1 MANTLLNSSIITR
14 EVMMVL
20 AEKLTFLKKINRQYD
35 SSYART
41 GAKNGDTLKIR
52 LPSRGTVRQ
61 GRVMELQDLN
71 DRTVDLTIG
80 NQYGIDLGATS
91 ADMTLKIDDFRERY
105 IEPKVA
111 DLASAIEGGVM
122 STNLPLVPYVAGDY
136 GPFDDFSTVLQAGE
150 ILSNNLAP
158 KSGRIMYVGN
168 RAETT
173 VLDAFKTYFNSQQQV
188 GKQYEEGQMGRMGGF
203 DWFSSSLVPTFTRGT
218 ASGYL
223 VNAGTT
229 ANGSTTLAVDT
240 GTGTL
245 TAGDVFTI
253 AGVFSVHPQTK
264 VSLGYLQTFTVTS
277 AYAGGA
283 GTVSV
288 SPAITYQGPEQNI
301 SAMPADNT
309 AITVKGLS
317 GTAYQQNVAFSKDAF
332 AFVTADLPLPPK
344 KDASRMNYQGIS
356 LRYINDYDTVNDMF
370 ISRVDILWGSALL
383 RPELAV
389 RIPSTL

>member
-1 MANTLLNSSIITR
+1 
-14 EVMMVL
+14 MVL
-20 AEKLTFLKKINRQYD
+20 AEKLTFLRKINRQYD
-35 SSYART
+35 DSYART
-41 GAKNGDTLKIR
+41 GAKSGDTLKIR

-61 GRVMELQDLN
+61 GRVMDLQDLT

-80 NQYGIDLGATS
+80 DQFGIDLGATS
-91 ADMTLKIDDFRERY
+91 ADMALKIDDFRERY
-105 IEPKVA
+105 IEPKIA
-111 DLASAIEGGVM
+111 DLASAIEAAVM
-122 STNLPLVPYVAGDY
+122 SRNLPQVPYVAGDY
-136 GPFDDFSTVLQAGE
+136 GPFDDFSTVLEANE

-168 RAETT
+168 RAERT
-173 VLDAFKTYFNSQQQV
+173 VVDAFKTYFNSQEQV
-188 GKQYEEGQMGRMGGF
+188 GRQYEEGQMGRMGGF

-218 ASGYL
+218 AAGYL
-223 VNAGTT
+223 VNA
-229 ANGSTTLAVDT
+229 ASTTNGATSLIVDT

-253 AGVFSVHPQTK
+253 AGVNAVHPQTK
-264 VSLGYLQTFTVTS
+264 VSLGYLQTFTVIT

-283 GTVSV
+283 GTISV
-288 SPAITYQGPEQNI
+288 APAITYSGAEQNI
-301 SAMPADNT
+301 SAMPADN
-309 AITVKGLS
+309 AVITVKGLS

-389 RIPSTL
+389 RIPTTL